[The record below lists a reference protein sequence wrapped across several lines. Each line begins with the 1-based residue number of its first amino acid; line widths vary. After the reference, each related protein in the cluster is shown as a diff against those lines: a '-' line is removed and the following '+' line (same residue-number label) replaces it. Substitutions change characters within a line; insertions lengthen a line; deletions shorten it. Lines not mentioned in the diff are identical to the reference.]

1 MIFDYSKLK
10 GRIREKFMTQEA
22 FAKRL
27 GMSRTTFSLKLNDVS
42 EFSQREML
50 QALNLLDVN
59 VKLIDEY
66 FFTLKV
72 KKTEQEKKA
81 VKVR

>member
-10 GRIREKFMTQEA
+10 GRIREKFITQEA
-22 FAKRL
+22 FAKKL
-27 GMSRTTFSLKLNDVS
+27 GMSRSTFSLKINDVS

-50 QALNLLDVN
+50 RALKLLGVN

-66 FFTLKV
+66 FFTPKV
-72 KKTEQEKKA
+72 KKTEHE
-81 VKVR
+81 